1 MEPSLRAMESDSDD
15 EYWGSYDSG
24 RLPTPLASFTQ
35 GGDWIDSALPSRKL
49 SAGSI
54 GSTPSTCSQE
64 TVELEPGAL
73 ISVGGRSFE
82 LHSLLGVG
90 SFGSVWRASC
100 NDSGKTVALKEILT
114 FSKESMEAAKLEA
127 QRLHALCEL
136 IQDTCRS
143 PALPLLLAAATST
156 YGNGYRSV
164 MVMEQV
170 AGEPLKRALEGGQL
184 LIPTGH
190 PIAQA
195 FYFVSEM
202 LRQLTVVMQP
212 LSKRFLHRDANS
224 QNILVQVSSGLYD
237 FGLID
242 FGLAVDATSWA
253 TNGWHEMG
261 AAGDG
266 RFWTTSSWLFFTNG
280 PEALTQDL
288 QSEYRTSLDLH
299 SIGLSA
305 LQALVILSCEDVRG
319 AKECEAMDSLK
330 ELQKAWTQ
338 YWSFASTCWEQVIDA
353 FNRDARSEV
362 KAKLKE
368 ELVHKTFGTHFV
380 HLQEKLTEVYTALK
394 SSNLEGSRGQF
405 GDPIRALG
413 VLEALLLMITPNRG
427 ESLRPTSEETWEK
440 VSQILGIPLQ
450 TGSATVAGALDEEV
464 LHIVAPGKW
473 ER

>member
-1 MEPSLRAMESDSDD
+1 MESDSDD

-35 GGDWIDSALPSRKL
+35 GGDWIDSSLPSRKL

-127 QRLHALCEL
+127 QRLHDLCEL

-156 YGNGYRSV
+156 
-164 MVMEQV
+164 
-170 AGEPLKRALEGGQL
+170 ALEGGQL

-202 LRQLTVVMQP
+202 LRQLTAVMQP

-305 LQALVILSCEDVRG
+305 LQALVILSCEAGDVGIAQDPSG
-319 AKECEAMDSLK
+319 AKEWHQAMDSLK
-330 ELQKAWTQ
+330 ELQKAWTE

-368 ELVHKTFGTHFV
+368 EKVHKTFATHLV

-394 SSNLEGSRGQF
+394 SSNLEGLAGF
-405 GDPIRALG
+405 KNLVGLK
-413 VLEALLLMITPNRG
+413 ALLLMITPNRG

-440 VSQILGIPLQ
+440 VSRILGIPLQ
-450 TGSATVAGALDEEV
+450 TGSAKVAGALDEEV
-464 LHIVAPGKW
+464 
-473 ER
+473 